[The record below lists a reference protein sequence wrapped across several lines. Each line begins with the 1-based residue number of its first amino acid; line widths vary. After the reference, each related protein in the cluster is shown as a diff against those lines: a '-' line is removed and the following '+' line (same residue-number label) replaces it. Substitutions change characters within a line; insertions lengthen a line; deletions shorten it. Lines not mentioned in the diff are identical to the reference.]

1 MALSIE
7 ELGIT
12 QEELISRVVD
22 KICESTLTEL
32 GMDDY
37 GDEASYPSAFKR
49 RLADAV
55 KKCVDTKINEIADAH
70 ILPKVSELVE
80 NITIQETNKW
90 GEKKGEPVSFIEY
103 MTQRADAYLREDV
116 DYEGKSK
123 AESSSYSWS
132 KSQTR
137 ITQLVHKHLHYTIE
151 AAMQAAMQNA
161 NSAIVEGIQETVKIK
176 LEELARSLKCTATVK
191 N

>member
-1 MALSIE
+1 MSP
-7 ELGIT
+7 
-12 QEELISRVVD
+12 
-22 KICESTLTEL
+22 ST
-32 GMDDY
+32 
-37 GDEASYPSAFKR
+37 FKR
-49 RLADAV
+49 KLSDAV
-55 KKCVDTKINEIADAH
+55 KQRVDAKINEIAEVH

-151 AAMQAAMQNA
+151 AAMKAAMQNA
-161 NSAIVEGIQETVKIK
+161 NSAIVEGIQATVKIK